1 LTEQQAFFIHHG
13 EHELVLEFEND
24 NESARVTERQVNEP
38 FKFDSVPK
46 ASSGLRSTGL
56 QTNTLLR
63 LKSANSSDLI
73 DDVKE
78 IKEGI
83 VVANLL
89 QSEYALASHLNNE
102 QLLYK
107 DFVYVQEKE
116 KLVSMVK
123 DYRSNLDLT
132 SQ

>member
-1 LTEQQAFFIHHG
+1 
-13 EHELVLEFEND
+13 VLEFEND

-46 ASSGLRSTGL
+46 VSSGLRSTGL

-89 QSEYALASHLNNE
+89 QSDYALASHLNNE

-123 DYRSNLDLT
+123 DYRSNLDST